1 MDCNDVSLLAF
12 RSEKCSSPRLSIEAQ
27 PKSISLIVS
36 APLVLEQSNIFS
48 GFKSAWM
55 TPILH
60 KNEKCGKKIMVESQI
75 DSGDAIQERATL
87 TCEEMPTPIRFQ

>member
-1 MDCNDVSLLAF
+1 MDGNDVVELTS
-12 RSEKCSSPRLSIEAQ
+12 RSEKCNSPRLSMDAH

-36 APLVLEQSNIFS
+36 APFVLEQSRIFS

>member
-1 MDCNDVSLLAF
+1 MDCNDDSLLAF

-27 PKSISLIVS
+27 PKSMSLIVS

-60 KNEKCGKKIMVESQI
+60 YNEKCGKKIVVESQQDDNSIIEI
-75 DSGDAIQERATL
+75 DTSDTHL
-87 TCEEMPTPIRFQ
+87 